1 MPNIPAPATPDS
13 NAALRYYKPAK
24 EGRQTLTRERIR
36 QIETIALRKMKRE
49 FARRGISVRDLLG

>member
-1 MPNIPAPATPDS
+1 MPNTPTHATPDTS
-13 NAALRYYKPAK
+13 TTLRYYKPAK

-36 QIETIALRKMKRE
+36 QIETIAMRKMKRE

>member
-1 MPNIPAPATPDS
+1 MPNTPTPATPDTS
-13 NAALRYYKPAK
+13 TALRHYKPAK

-36 QIETIALRKMKRE
+36 QIETIAMRKMKRE

>member
-1 MPNIPAPATPDS
+1 MTLTPSAPDTS
-13 NAALRYYKPAK
+13 TAALRYYKPAK
-24 EGRQTLTRERIR
+24 EGRQSLTRERIR

>member
-1 MPNIPAPATPDS
+1 MTLTPSAPDTS
-13 NAALRYYKPAK
+13 TAALRYYKPTK

-36 QIETIALRKMKRE
+36 QIETIAMRKMKRE

>member
-1 MPNIPAPATPDS
+1 MPHTPTPATPDS
-13 NAALRYYKPAK
+13 TAALRYYKPAK

-36 QIETIALRKMKRE
+36 QIETIAMRKMKRE

>member
-1 MPNIPAPATPDS
+1 MPNTPTHATPDTS
-13 NAALRYYKPAK
+13 TALRYYKPAK

-36 QIETIALRKMKRE
+36 QIETIAMRKMKRE